1 MWIMVLRT
9 IVRIFAASLLVT
21 FSLSAQT
28 EITAVTD
35 SATFTRGVQT
45 YSLGSVF
52 GTNLS
57 GSTESARETPLP
69 TSLAGV
75 RLELC
80 NRHSRNDHRCD
91 PAGLIFVSPEQIN
104 FYSSTDLVMRIVK
117 LYRNDVLILEHTL
130 GPFDGWGDSNVKGVA
145 IFQFVQKDCPID
157 KACDEELWRAAITDI
172 SGNLVTRS
180 NPIVTNGIYTVWFT
194 STSLGRPFERFGA
207 DEVGEFDLTNFWTQV
222 DFDSRDI
229 WDPFDFSR
237 LQNGEVKDRPYIL
250 YAGPSPEFPGLYQL
264 VFQVDPNAV
273 WVRRCTEVWLRILIR
288 PDDVVSQSVPVPMCP

>member
-1 MWIMVLRT
+1 MVLRT
-9 IVRIFAASLLVT
+9 IVRIFAALLLAT
-21 FSLSAQT
+21 SSLSAQT

-57 GSTESARETPLP
+57 GSTESAREIPLP

-91 PAGLIFVSPEQIN
+91 PAGLVFVSPEQIN
-104 FYSSTDLVMRIVK
+104 FYSDTDLTMRIVK

-130 GPFDGWGDSNVKGVA
+130 GPFDGWGDSRVKGPA

-157 KACDEELWRAAITDI
+157 KTCSEELWRAAITDI
-172 SGNLVTRS
+172 RGELVTRS
-180 NPIVTNGIYTVWFT
+180 NPLVPNGFYTVWYT
-194 STSLGRPFERFGA
+194 NTSLGSPYERLTSN
-207 DEVGEFDLTNFWTQV
+207 EVSEFDLKNIWTRVNIQRV
-222 DFDSRDI
+222 DI
-229 WDPFDFSR
+229 WNSFGDPQTQRVEGQPF
-237 LQNGEVKDRPYIL
+237 IL

-264 VFQVDPNAV
+264 VFQLDPNAV
-273 WVRRCTEVWLRILIR
+273 WVRRCTEVWLGILIL
-288 PDDVVSQSVPVPMCP
+288 PDDSISQSVPVPMCP

>member
-9 IVRIFAASLLVT
+9 IVRIFAASLLAAL
-21 FSLSAQT
+21 SLSAQT
-28 EITAVTD
+28 EITAVVD
-35 SATFTRGVQT
+35 SATFTRGLRH

-52 GTNLS
+52 GSNLS
-57 GSTESARETPLP
+57 GSTNTATEIPLP
-69 TSLAGV
+69 TNLAGV
-75 RLELC
+75 SWGRG
-80 NRHSRNDHRCD
+80 D
-91 PAGLIFVSPEQIN
+91 PAGLIFVSPGQIN
-104 FYSSTDLVMRIVK
+104 FYSDTDTERPGRSVK
-117 LYRNDVLILEHTL
+117 LFRNNFLVIEHII
-130 GPFDGWGDSNVKGVA
+130 GPIDGWGDSNVKGPA

-172 SGNLVTRS
+172 RGELVTRS

-194 STSLGRPFERFGA
+194 STFFGRPYERFGA

-222 DFDSRDI
+222 DFDSRDV
-229 WDPFDFSR
+229 WDPFAFGR
-237 LQNGEVKDRPYIL
+237 IQNGEVRDRPYIL

-288 PDDVVSQSVPVPMCP
+288 PDDLTSQSVPVPMCP